1 VRILIERSVSLIGQG
16 NERVQHAGTTM
27 EEIIL
32 RIHQV
37 SELIENVSSA
47 SNEQS
52 VGIDQVNLEVTYGR
66 GTQQN
71 AALF

>member
-1 VRILIERSVSLIGQG
+1 
-16 NERVQHAGTTM
+16 M

-52 VGIDQVNLEVTYGR
+52 VGIDQVDLAVTHMD
-66 GTQQN
+66 
-71 AALF
+71 AALSKMPRFLSIPPLQRRLYRRRAKGCLPVSA

>member
-1 VRILIERSVSLIGQG
+1 
-16 NERVQHAGTTM
+16 M